1 MKKIGVLGL
10 ILTIMTMLKG
20 CISTTYTLQFDNI
33 NKVNIVN
40 RVTGKEVSLTKEQ
53 ITTVKKDLG
62 KIIFKEENDDLGDK
76 YLYKVSMS
84 SGDGEKAVEIF
95 IYDSTHMKKENKSYT
110 TTENVFDI
118 VFYKALFQ

>member
-1 MKKIGVLGL
+1 
-10 ILTIMTMLKG
+10 MLKG